1 MLATS
6 DYVVRT
12 TGTAAEFDDVR
23 SASQALR
30 NGQAELIVG
39 ALPFVPAGPA
49 ALTSPQV
56 SRRTPGRLATDALA
70 PLPVARL
77 EREIPSPA
85 EHRAR
90 VAALLDQLSRTELR
104 KVVAA
109 RSVVVA
115 ADAPIDP
122 VALVTH
128 LMARHRTANGFAVDL
143 TAAGRSGVTLVGCSP
158 ELLVSVRG
166 DAVSLRP
173 LAGTAPR
180 AADPKLDE
188 QHAEKLMA
196 SEKNRQE
203 HSYVIEWIR
212 RRLAPV
218 CATLEIP
225 DGPELIAT
233 ADVWHLATPITGR
246 LRDPDT
252 TALELAALLHP
263 TPAVGG
269 TPVAEALAAIAAT
282 EEDRGFY
289 GGAVG
294 WCDAAGDGDWIVA
307 IRCAELAPD
316 GRSARAYAG
325 GGIVI
330 GSDPQ
335 AELDETTVKL
345 RTLLNPLGLRV

>member
-1 MLATS
+1 
-6 DYVVRT
+6 V
-12 TGTAAEFDDVR
+12 
-23 SASQALR
+23 
-30 NGQAELIVG
+30 
-39 ALPFVPAGPA
+39 
-49 ALTSPQV
+49 
-56 SRRTPGRLATDALA
+56 LA
-70 PLPVARL
+70 PLPTARL
-77 EREIPSPA
+77 QQQIPSPA

-90 VAALLDQLSRTELR
+90 VAALLDRLSHTELR

-122 VALVTH
+122 TTLVAH
-128 LMARHRTANGFAVDL
+128 LMARHPAGNGYAVDL
-143 TAAGRSGVTLVGCSP
+143 TAAGRRGVALVGCSP
-158 ELLVSVRG
+158 ELLVSVRA
-166 DAVSLRP
+166 DTVTLRP

-203 HSYVIEWIR
+203 HAYVIDWIR
-212 RRLAPV
+212 ERLAPL
-218 CATLEIP
+218 CATLDIP
-225 DGPELIAT
+225 DGPELVAT
-233 ADVWHLATPITGR
+233 ADVWHLATPITGV

-252 TALELAALLHP
+252 TALDLAVLLHP

-269 TPVAEALAAIAAT
+269 APSAAALAAIAAA

-294 WCDAAGDGDWIVA
+294 WCDAAGDGDWFVA

-316 GRSARAYAG
+316 GRTARAYAG

-345 RTLLNPLGLRV
+345 RTLLNPLGVRV